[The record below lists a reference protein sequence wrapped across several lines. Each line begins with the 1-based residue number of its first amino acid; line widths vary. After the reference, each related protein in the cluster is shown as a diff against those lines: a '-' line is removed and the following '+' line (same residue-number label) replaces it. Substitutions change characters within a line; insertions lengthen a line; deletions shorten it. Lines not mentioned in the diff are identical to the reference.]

1 GVWIAASILSRK
13 ALAYAVPHSGILRI
27 ARTVLAVASLTIAV
41 AVAYKVLPSRPPRW
55 KQALKGATLTA
66 LLVSFG
72 SWLLALWFTRVN
84 VGAGYGATG
93 GLVVPL
99 LWLYVAAEIFLFG
112 AEVSAAAIRRAA
124 RRAPAPA
131 ARR

>member
-1 GVWIAASILSRK
+1 DEGHVPAPVGVAVARKILARLAAVGWTLALGVWIAASILSRK

-41 AVAYKVLPSRPPRW
+41 AVAYKGLPSRPPRW

-72 SWLLALWFTRVN
+72 SWLLELWFTRVN
-84 VGAGYGATG
+84 VGAG
-93 GLVVPL
+93 
-99 LWLYVAAEIFLFG
+99 
-112 AEVSAAAIRRAA
+112 
-124 RRAPAPA
+124 
-131 ARR
+131 